1 MSSLS
6 VITNTSIILP
16 LSRMRAK
23 RLSQLVFPGVEKSRT
38 PAASSYYDDNDFAVH
53 WYENLDVQALNG
65 RIVQVNNILRGMD
78 QPAEITGI
86 KKMISSV
93 YDTLRITKENISQ
106 RISKLGTFF
115 VPLGLTLL
123 ALGIALLIHHGHILV
138 GGLLAAATFVFLIYA
153 VYSFLVH
160 GEVSLGWF
168 SKEDDYELLVQ
179 YSKVLQ
185 NTKRVVDARNS
196 GDKNYYEVID
206 QNPHLFSL
214 VDAHLFDVVDELRN
228 SSLVRSSQFM
238 KPLSKDEILEFSYS
252 NYSHQEL
259 ADSVEDATQFPSVL
273 AMTVAEYVV

>member
-16 LSRMRAK
+16 LSQMRAK

-38 PAASSYYDDNDFAVH
+38 PAASSIFDDDFAVH

-86 KKMISSV
+86 TKMISSV

-123 ALGIALLIHHGHILV
+123 ALGIGSLIHHGHILV
-138 GGLLAAATFVFLIYA
+138 GGLLAAATLVFLIYA
-153 VYSFLVH
+153 VYSLLVH

-196 GDKNYYEVID
+196 GDKNYHEVID
-206 QNPHLFSL
+206 QNP
-214 VDAHLFDVVDELRN
+214 HLFDVVDELRN

-252 NYSHQEL
+252 NYSHQQL